1 MTEGLFWK
9 SFDEALIFLNQKELL
24 KEDNIHR
31 WNPYSEECTEYSRG
45 TDYKVIYQKMAD
57 NRDYDILL
65 FDDSMLQMSLTN
77 GESRL
82 LYIQNPLCFISF
94 EDYLIENGIEYK
106 SEWADWFHESFYEDY
121 QQALEGM
128 KLNSGAVYL
137 RYDVD
142 SRGRKD
148 NENIHA
154 YTHLH
159 VGLNNSIRIPVGK
172 HLTPYTFV
180 MFVLRNVY
188 YDKWV
193 DLVRNGEISFGY
205 KRHCTELPGDA
216 WTEDEKKELY
226 II

>member
-1 MTEGLFWK
+1 MTEGLFWD
-9 SFDEALIFLNQKELL
+9 SFNESIIFLNQKKLL
-24 KEDNIHR
+24 KEDNSHK
-31 WNPYSEECTEYSRG
+31 WSPYSEDCKEYSKG
-45 TDYKVIYQKMAD
+45 TDYKEIYQKMVD

-65 FDDSMLQMSLTN
+65 FDDSMLQMNFTN

-82 LYIQNPLCFISF
+82 VYIQNPLYFITF
-94 EDYLIENGIEYK
+94 ETFLFESGIEYNPEL
-106 SEWADWFHESFYEDY
+106 SDWFYEAFYDDY

-128 KLNSGAVYL
+128 KVNSGAVYL

-142 SRGRKD
+142 ARGRKN
-148 NENIHA
+148 NENIHS

-172 HLTPYTFV
+172 HLTPYTFM

-193 DLVRNGEISFGY
+193 TLVRKGEITFGY
-205 KRHCTELPGDA
+205 KQHSAELPNEF
-216 WTEDEKKELY
+216 WTDEEKKELY
-226 II
+226 LM

>member
-1 MTEGLFWK
+1 MTEGLFWD
-9 SFDEALIFLNQKELL
+9 SFNESLIFLNQKHLL
-24 KEDNIHR
+24 KEENAHK
-31 WNPYSEECTEYSRG
+31 WNPYSDECKEYSKG
-45 TDYKVIYQKMAD
+45 TDYKEIYQKMVD

-65 FDDSMLQMSLTN
+65 FDDSMLQMSFTN

-82 LYIQNPLCFISF
+82 VYIQNPLYYITF
-94 EDYLIENGIEYK
+94 ESYLIENGIDFNPEL
-106 SEWADWFHESFYEDY
+106 ADWYHEAFFDDY

-128 KLNSGAVYL
+128 KVNSGAVYL

-142 SRGRKD
+142 ARGRKD

-172 HLTPYTFV
+172 HLTPYTFT

-193 DLVRNGEISFGY
+193 DLVRNGEIVFGY
-205 KRHCTELPGDA
+205 KQQSTDLPNDL
-216 WTEDEKKELY
+216 WTENEVKELY
-226 II
+226 IV